1 MKLINI
7 GFGNMVSA
15 NRLVAIVSPESAPV
29 RRLVQDARETGRV
42 IDATY
47 GRRTRA
53 VIIMDSDHV
62 VLFDDETKELCKEIV
77 RCGGLDGRVYLALDY
92 FDASVNRIA
101 AWVTGFR
108 NVQKALLNAL
118 LTPDMTA
125 EQNAGN
131 FTDLLV
137 RQEELKTM
145 PFGEIWAEYCRRCG
159 VPEDGAWLPLVWAY
173 EKNVLEARA

>member
-1 MKLINI
+1 MWCCSMMKRRS
-7 GFGNMVSA
+7 SA
-15 NRLVAIVSPESAPV
+15 
-29 RRLVQDARETGRV
+29 
-42 IDATY
+42 
-47 GRRTRA
+47 
-53 VIIMDSDHV
+53 
-62 VLFDDETKELCKEIV
+62 KEIA

-145 PFGEIWAEYCRRCG
+145 PFGEVWASIAAAAACRR
-159 VPEDGAWLPLVWAY
+159 DGAWLPLVWAY
-173 EKNVLEARA
+173 EKNILEARA